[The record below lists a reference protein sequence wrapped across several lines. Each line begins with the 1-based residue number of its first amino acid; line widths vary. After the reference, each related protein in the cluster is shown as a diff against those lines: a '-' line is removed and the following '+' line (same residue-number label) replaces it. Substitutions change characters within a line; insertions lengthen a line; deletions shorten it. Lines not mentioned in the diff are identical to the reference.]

1 MEEAP
6 LEEED
11 EVFYIFYEDKKPEAS
26 YEAPTYQSPPTQVN
40 TAYSVQA
47 LRLTKYWHHIL
58 SKELN
63 IFYFFLFQNDISSY
77 IVEDVQASKAPQG
90 YNQFNAPNPNDIRTV
105 YVPFESAV
113 NIPNTYD
120 VR

>member
-40 TAYSVQA
+40 TPHSVQA
-47 LRLTKYWHHIL
+47 LRLTLITLY
-58 SKELN
+58 
-63 IFYFFLFQNDISSY
+63 
-77 IVEDVQASKAPQG
+77 
-90 YNQFNAPNPNDIRTV
+90 T
-105 YVPFESAV
+105 
-113 NIPNTYD
+113 
-120 VR
+120 

>member
-40 TAYSVQA
+40 TPHSVQA
-47 LRLTKYWHHIL
+47 LRLALIIL
-58 SKELN
+58 T
-63 IFYFFLFQNDISSY
+63 SY
-77 IVEDVQASKAPQG
+77 TS
-90 YNQFNAPNPNDIRTV
+90 
-105 YVPFESAV
+105 
-113 NIPNTYD
+113 
-120 VR
+120 

>member
-40 TAYSVQA
+40 TLHSVQA
-47 LRLTKYWHHIL
+47 LRLTLDIL
-58 SKELN
+58 YLVTRLTFST
-63 IFYFFLFQNDISSY
+63 FFIS
-77 IVEDVQASKAPQG
+77 E
-90 YNQFNAPNPNDIRTV
+90 
-105 YVPFESAV
+105 
-113 NIPNTYD
+113 
-120 VR
+120 

>member
-40 TAYSVQA
+40 TPHSVQA
-47 LRLTKYWHHIL
+47 LRLT
-58 SKELN
+58 LN
-63 IFYFFLFQNDISSY
+63 IIYLVTSSIFSTFFIS
-77 IVEDVQASKAPQG
+77 E
-90 YNQFNAPNPNDIRTV
+90 
-105 YVPFESAV
+105 
-113 NIPNTYD
+113 
-120 VR
+120 

>member
-40 TAYSVQA
+40 TPPSVQA
-47 LRLTKYWHHIL
+47 LRLTL
-58 SKELN
+58 MT
-63 IFYFFLFQNDISSY
+63 SY
-77 IVEDVQASKAPQG
+77 TS
-90 YNQFNAPNPNDIRTV
+90 
-105 YVPFESAV
+105 
-113 NIPNTYD
+113 
-120 VR
+120 